1 MGLIRVDCEHL
12 RNVLLPSPQNLIK
25 QLDTMIPELIIKR
38 SIELKNWLA
47 EATSR
52 LKSII
57 ANIDDFV
64 K

>member
-1 MGLIRVDCEHL
+1 
-12 RNVLLPSPQNLIK
+12 
-25 QLDTMIPELIIKR
+25 MIPEVILLR
-38 SIELKNWLA
+38 AGNLKNWLT
-47 EATSR
+47 EAATR